1 MNGKDTFGAI
11 CVGICLGWLSVAII
25 LNVSNRTPDEMYE
38 KGRQEILTGKFI
50 CVLDKMEEDKP
61 KFICKTK
68 EEFNKDIEF
77 LLKSGVLKKK
87 EGNTL

>member
-1 MNGKDTFGAI
+1 MNGKDMFGAI
-11 CVGICLGWLSVAII
+11 WFGVCLGWLSITI
-25 LNVSNRTPDEMYE
+25 LLNTFSWTPDEMYE
-38 KGRQEILTGKFI
+38 KGRGDILTGKVI

-61 KFICKTK
+61 KFNCKSK

-87 EGNTL
+87 EG